1 MKKILTAAAFVIAC
15 ACGCAAQTIVNMPV
29 AQNPLFEV
37 STNSVTVSIPDNGGA
52 TLGGDLAITG
62 GSGSY
67 TYRWYN
73 NSGATLGSSSTLEVS
88 GPGTYLLDID
98 DTCDCRQTVTFN
110 VATAGLDDVALDS
123 FSISP
128 NPTDGLVEIRGF
140 EAMQICAV
148 SLSGKMVALIV
159 SEDGAPIA
167 DADFSSLA
175 SGTYILCLTDRAGNN
190 VSTKLIKK

>member
-37 STNSVTVSIPDNGGA
+37 STNSVTVNIPDNGGV

-67 TYRWYN
+67 TFRWYN
-73 NSGATLGSSSTLEVS
+73 ASGTTLGNGSTLEVS
-88 GPGTYLLDID
+88 DPGTYLLDID

-110 VATAGLDDVALDS
+110 VATAGIDAVALES

-128 NPTDGLVEIRGF
+128 NPTDGLVEISGF

-148 SLSGKMVALIV
+148 SLSGKMVALVV
-159 SEDGAPIA
+159 SEDGTPMSH
-167 DADFSSLA
+167 ADFSSLA
-175 SGTYILCLTDRAGNN
+175 SGTYILCLTGREGNS
-190 VSTKLIKK
+190 VSAKLIKK

>member
-175 SGTYILCLTDRAGNN
+175 SGTYILCLTYRAGNN